1 MARRIPVKTAL
12 VGLLFSPG
20 AMAQQ
25 TPDQNAQAPDPTPP
39 PNENKPADPTA
50 APATMQPVTV
60 TGSRPSEDF
69 QTTKTSINRLG
80 AADLMDVPQSVVVIN
95 KALMESQGATSLQ
108 SAIRN
113 VPGITIGAA
122 EGGTIGNNFNINGFS
137 ARTDLYLDGMRDRGQ
152 YYRDVFALEQ
162 IEVLFGPASLLFGR
176 GSTGGV
182 INQVTK
188 KPGLKN
194 ATELSASVTTNGLV
208 RTTADVNVP
217 FGQDSSNAARV
228 NAMFQYGK
236 ASTVDMTTVQDFGF
250 APAVKF
256 GIGTPTQI
264 TLQALMQHNHD
275 QVPYGVPPLNGFP
288 LNVPRN
294 TAYGFSD
301 DYTNQDAISLMATVD
316 HAFNKDFKLRNQT
329 MFNFVNTNVH
339 ETSGNAVGTLAANGG
354 FVPAANGAI
363 ATPFSGAPLSQ
374 LYVRQQ
380 SRDRNIYDFT
390 LDNQTEL
397 SANFDTGPVGHTFLL
412 GAEFAY
418 ESYWNQSFYRNGTCN
433 GVPLQAS
440 NATTGFVGCTPA
452 GGTTWINSPSNIPD
466 QYGNLASA
474 QAWTAAGYFNDT
486 IQVMPWLK
494 LVGGLR
500 LDYYYAQIGNS
511 QNSANIFGNTTVPY
525 FVQPIT
531 FLSVRTGAIV
541 EPTQQQSYYFSYSTS
556 FNPSLEQLTSTTGS
570 AQLPPEQNEAFEAG
584 AKFEL
589 LNGNLSLNAALFQI
603 TKTNARTQ
611 NPDGTFSAT
620 GTVRVKGVRTGV
632 TGRITPEWQIFG
644 GYAYLDGRIIDGVG
658 AGTQGMVPL
667 NTPRDSGT
675 VWSTYTF
682 RETYEIGGGATYIGY
697 RYANNTNTVQVPDFV
712 RLDMTA
718 AYRQPTYDVRL
729 NIFNLTNTMYYE
741 QVIASDGGR
750 AVAGSGLTAMLTYT
764 HRL

>member
-1 MARRIPVKTAL
+1 
-12 VGLLFSPG
+12 
-20 AMAQQ
+20 
-25 TPDQNAQAPDPTPP
+25 
-39 PNENKPADPTA
+39 
-50 APATMQPVTV
+50 V

-541 EPTQQQSYYFSYSTS
+541 EPTRQQSYYFSYSTS

-611 NPDGTFSAT
+611 NPDSTFSAT

-764 HRL
+764 QRL